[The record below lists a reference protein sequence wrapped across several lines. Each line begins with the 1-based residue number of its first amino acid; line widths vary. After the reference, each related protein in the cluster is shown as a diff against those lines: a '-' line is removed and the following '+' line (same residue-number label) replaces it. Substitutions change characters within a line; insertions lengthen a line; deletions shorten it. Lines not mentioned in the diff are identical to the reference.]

1 MTQQNEVQQAS
12 REELEDTIDTMRT
25 ALSMKENRVTQLE
38 VDIAAI
44 TKRANKTIAELTE
57 QIEELKKEN
66 DLTELNGVGE
76 LSEVKT

>member
-1 MTQQNEVQQAS
+1 MTQQNEVQEAS

-66 DLTELNGVGE
+66 DLAELNGVGE
-76 LSEVKT
+76 LVTEKS

>member
-12 REELEDTIDTMRT
+12 REELEDTIDTLRNVIN
-25 ALSMKENRVTQLE
+25 MKENRVTQLE
-38 VDIAAI
+38 LDVSVI
-44 TKRANKTIAELTE
+44 TKRANKTIAELSE

>member
-1 MTQQNEVQQAS
+1 MTQQNEVQEAS

-44 TKRANKTIAELTE
+44 SKRANKTIAELTE

-66 DLTELNGVGE
+66 DLAELNGVGE
-76 LSEVKT
+76 LVTEKS

>member
-12 REELEDTIDTMRT
+12 REELEDTIDTLR
-25 ALSMKENRVTQLE
+25 AVINMKENRVTQLE
-38 VDIAAI
+38 ADVSVI

-66 DLTELNGVGE
+66 DLAELNGVGE
-76 LSEVKT
+76 LATEKS